1 MKNKTVFI
9 TGGNEGIGLA
19 TALAF
24 AQQGV
29 NIAIFG
35 RRNDKNTAAKKQI
48 EAAGVKCIAI
58 DGDVVDETAIADAI
72 KRTTDTFGGLNYA
85 FNNAGVSGRTAPF
98 NAQGLDE
105 FDRLINI
112 NLKGVWLSMKYE
124 LPAMLASGGGS
135 IVNTG
140 SLAST
145 VGLPMQAL
153 YTASKHA
160 VLGLTKAAAL
170 EYARQGIRINAV
182 CPGTTGDT
190 GIHADVV
197 KNAPGL
203 ESMLIAMVPMGRLAT
218 PAEMAGIVLYLCSD
232 AASYVTGQAIT
243 LDGGFTAG

>member
-72 KRTTDTFGGLNYA
+72 KRTTDTFGGLHYA

-98 NAQGLDE
+98 NAQGMDE

-182 CPGTTGDT
+182 CPGTTGGT

-218 PAEMAGIVLYLCSD
+218 PAEMAGIVIYLCSD